1 MDYVFHFEIPL
12 RSFSML
18 AYGAVLTIFISILSV
33 IAGTFIGVLGALGRI
48 SRNKLLFIASSAYV
62 ELFRNTPFLLQL
74 YFVYF
79 ILSSAGLNLEPTTA
93 GVLAL
98 SINVGAYIT
107 EIIRAGIQSI
117 NKNQKEAGYSL
128 GMTYMQCFRWVILPP
143 ALKNIA
149 PALSN
154 QFIATVLASSIV
166 SVIAAKELAY
176 AASILEAR
184 TYRSFEI
191 YLIVI
196 IMYFILVEGFSVLLR
211 YVNRKAFR
219 S

>member
-18 AYGAVLTIFISILSV
+18 AHGAVLTVFISIVSV
-33 IAGTFIGVLGALGRI
+33 IAGTFIGIFGALGRV
-48 SRNKLLFIASSAYV
+48 SRKKLFFIPSSVYV
-62 ELFRNTPFLLQL
+62 EAFRNTPFLLQL
-74 YFVYF
+74 FFVYF
-79 ILSSAGLNLEPTTA
+79 VLTSVGLNLEPTTA

-98 SINVGAYIT
+98 SVNVGAYIT
-107 EIIRAGIQSI
+107 EIIRAGIESI
-117 NKNQKEAGYSL
+117 NKNQIEAGYSL
-128 GMTYMQCFRWVILPP
+128 GMTYIQCFRWVILPP

-166 SVIAAKELAY
+166 SVVAAKELAY
-176 AASILEAR
+176 AASLLEAR

-196 IMYFILVEGFSVLLR
+196 VMYFILVEGFSVLLQ
-211 YVNRKAFR
+211 YINRKAFR
-219 S
+219 R